1 MSIHERVADL
11 YEAERQN
18 IYAYVLY
25 FGVPPGRAQEL
36 TQDTFLKLYLTMSKG
51 EAIENPRA
59 WLYKVAHNC
68 ALRFHQREH
77 AFDGLEPGVDP
88 PDRLPDPEHAAMEH
102 QRRAVLLAA
111 IRELSPQQRNC
122 LHLRVAGLRYREIA
136 EVIGISTSA
145 VGEFLRRASVRLK
158 GILDGY

>member
-1 MSIHERVADL
+1 MSIHERVTAL
-11 YEAERQN
+11 YEAERHN
-18 IYAYVLY
+18 IYSYVLY

-77 AFDGLEPGVDP
+77 TFDGLGPVSYTHLLRASWRRRPRETRLGRAQEP
-88 PDRLPDPEHAAMEH
+88 
-102 QRRAVLLAA
+102 RAR
-111 IRELSPQQRNC
+111 I
-122 LHLRVAGLRYREIA
+122 LRA
-136 EVIGISTSA
+136 SA
-145 VGEFLRRASVRLK
+145 VRRV
-158 GILDGY
+158 IH